1 MAISKQHADACAL
14 TAVNASCSATCKS
27 HFIVQVQRP
36 AARHCV
42 AKIRGFASAIQGTD
56 DAVPLRIDAK
66 QCED

>member
-27 HFIVQVQRP
+27 QSSSKCKVDRLLVTALQRSG
-36 AARHCV
+36 
-42 AKIRGFASAIQGTD
+42 GFASAIQGTD

-66 QCED
+66 Q